1 MKQFGIGFALFAL
14 GLGYGCGKEQEKEP
28 CSVTDTVGGAVIR
41 CPDGTE
47 QEIKDGT
54 ENTSADVQ
62 PVVPGPPGEQGPKG
76 EKGDAG
82 PSGPQGDPG
91 EKGDT
96 GASGAS
102 GATGAAGPQGPEG
115 QAAVDPNAYVY
126 DANGTKIGRFL
137 GSAGVRS
144 YYVRLLDSTFA
155 LIGTGGD
162 VQPTSVQRCYY
173 TSSNCT
179 GTCYG
184 LVSSV
189 HEVNDYVT
197 INGRDIGGA
206 GIDNRPMRI
215 AAKATQTPVT
225 FVSHYSG
232 SSCIVEGANPVVL
245 NTYYTFAPYNPAPS
259 LYVPPL
265 DVRVE

>member
-1 MKQFGIGFALFAL
+1 MKLLGIGFTLFVL
-14 GLGYGCGKEQEKEP
+14 GLGLGCGKEQEKEP
-28 CSVTDTVGGAVIR
+28 CSVSDTAGGAVIR

-47 QEIKDGT
+47 QTISDGGSDT
-54 ENTSADVQ
+54 ADAQ
-62 PVVPGPPGEQGPKG
+62 PIVPGPQGEPGPPGE
-76 EKGDAG
+76 KGDVG
-82 PSGPQGDPG
+82 PVGPQGDKG

-96 GASGAS
+96 GSNGSPGAE
-102 GATGAAGPQGPEG
+102 GPMGPQGPEG
-115 QAAVDPNAYVY
+115 QAATDPNAYVY

-144 YYVRLLDSTFA
+144 YYVRLMDSTFA
-155 LIGTGGD
+155 LLGTGGD
-162 VQPTSVQRCYY
+162 VQPTGVQRCYY

-215 AAKATQTPVT
+215 ASKATQTPVT

-245 NTYYTFAPYNPAPS
+245 NTYYTFAAYNPAPA